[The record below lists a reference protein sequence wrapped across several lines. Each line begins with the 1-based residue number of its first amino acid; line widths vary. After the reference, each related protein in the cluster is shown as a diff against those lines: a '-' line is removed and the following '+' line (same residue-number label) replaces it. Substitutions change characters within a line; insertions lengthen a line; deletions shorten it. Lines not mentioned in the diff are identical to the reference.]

1 MTSSRVI
8 CKLMNFPKKVLAV
21 FAHPDDESF
30 GPGGIL
36 ALWAE
41 QGVEIHLL
49 CATYGEAG
57 QGKKLG
63 EIRSEELRVAGKI
76 LGIKKVEFLDF
87 KDGRIGNQD
96 LAKLEKIITD
106 KVNRFRPDT
115 ILTFDLNGVSGHLDH
130 IAVASATTQAFRK
143 TMIAKRLY
151 YFTIPKTFSDMVK
164 DYFIYFP
171 EGKRPE
177 EADEKIDV
185 SSVWKKRI
193 SAMDQYQSQKK
204 DIDEIKKKL
213 ELGNKEEWFTVKLKS
228 D

>member
-1 MTSSRVI
+1 M
-8 CKLMNFPKKVLAV
+8 
-21 FAHPDDESF
+21 
-30 GPGGIL
+30 
-36 ALWAE
+36 
-41 QGVEIHLL
+41 
-49 CATYGEAG
+49 
-57 QGKKLG
+57 
-63 EIRSEELRVAGKI
+63 AGKI

-193 SAMDQYQSQKK
+193 SAMDQHQSQKK
-204 DIDEIKKKL
+204 DIEEIKKEL